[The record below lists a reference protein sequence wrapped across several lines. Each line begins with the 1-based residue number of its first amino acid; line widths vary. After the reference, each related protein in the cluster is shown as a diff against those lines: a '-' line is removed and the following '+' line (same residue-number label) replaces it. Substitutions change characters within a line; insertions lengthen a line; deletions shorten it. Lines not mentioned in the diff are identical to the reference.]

1 MSDSDSDRPDSDDA
15 DDVEVLETEPI
26 TPPGADQARAAQA
39 TTVAKWRGRRKLAWV
54 LALAADALQ
63 IAFLPLF
70 AGGFASP
77 ISDALDV
84 FMAMAMIFLLGWHI
98 ALLPTLIAEF
108 IPMVNLV
115 PTWTAA
121 VWIVSKTQKPPPGA

>member
-1 MSDSDSDRPDSDDA
+1 MNDSDPDRPGSDPDA
-15 DDVEVLETEPI
+15 AEVLETEPI
-26 TPPGADQARAAQA
+26 APPGAEQARTQQAAA
-39 TTVAKWRGRRKLAWV
+39 VAKWHGRRKLAWV
-54 LALAADALQ
+54 LAIGADALQ

-70 AGGFASP
+70 AGGVASP

-121 VWIVSKTQKPPPGA
+121 VWIVSKTQQPPPGA